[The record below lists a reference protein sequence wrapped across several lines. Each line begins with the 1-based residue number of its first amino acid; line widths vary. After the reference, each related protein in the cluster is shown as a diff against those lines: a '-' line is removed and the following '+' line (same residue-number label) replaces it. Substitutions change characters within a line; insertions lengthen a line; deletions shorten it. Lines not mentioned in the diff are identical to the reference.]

1 MLQDYF
7 VKCNLDNDR
16 QKPAS
21 CGPHK
26 VRKKS
31 KGNEASWFR
40 DITNKA
46 AINICRQ
53 VFV

>member
-1 MLQDYF
+1 MIGKSL
-7 VKCNLDNDR
+7 LG
-16 QKPAS
+16 

-40 DITNKA
+40 VITNKA
-46 AINICRQ
+46 AMNICRQ